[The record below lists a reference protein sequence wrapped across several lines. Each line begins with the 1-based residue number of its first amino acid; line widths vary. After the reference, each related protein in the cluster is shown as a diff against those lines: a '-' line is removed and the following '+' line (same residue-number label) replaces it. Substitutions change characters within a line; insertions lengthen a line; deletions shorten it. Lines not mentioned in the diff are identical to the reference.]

1 MKVVTIGTRG
11 SALALW
17 QARHVAARLGAL
29 SPGLEVRLQV
39 IKTQG
44 DKLLDVPLAQVG
56 GKGLFVKEL
65 EDALLRREVDLAV
78 HSIKDVPAQLPAGL
92 ELAAIPTRE
101 DPRDAIVSSHGG
113 LAALPRGARVGTA
126 SLRRRCQLLAA
137 RPDLTIELLR
147 GNVDT
152 RLRRL
157 DEGHFDAI
165 VLAAAGLKRLGYG
178 ARISECLDPPWL
190 PAIGQGA
197 LGIEVRSD
205 DVSMQALL
213 RPLHDEAT
221 ACCVRAE
228 RALLARLGGGCQ
240 VPIGGHATLVGAADL
255 RLEALVGHPAGQ
267 PVFRGERSGPVS
279 EGEALGRALADELL
293 AAGAATVLAEV
304 YGSGGSSPSA

>member
-1 MKVVTIGTRG
+1 MNAVVIGTRG

-17 QARHVAARLGAL
+17 QARHIADRLRAL
-29 SPGLEVRLQV
+29 RPGLEVRLQV

-78 HSIKDVPAQLPAGL
+78 HSIKDVPATLPAGL
-92 ELAAIPTRE
+92 ELTAIPTRE
-101 DPRDAIVSSHGG
+101 DPRDAIVSRHGG
-113 LAALPRGARVGTA
+113 LAALPEGARVGTA

-137 RPDLTIELLR
+137 RPDLTIALLR

-157 DEGHFDAI
+157 DEGAFDAI
-165 VLAAAGLKRLGYG
+165 VLAAAGLKRLGFG
-178 ARISECLDPPWL
+178 ARIAECLDPPWL

-197 LGIEVRSD
+197 LGIETRCD
-205 DVSMQALL
+205 DAATVALL

-240 VPIGGHATLVGAADL
+240 VPIGGHATRVGAHEL
-255 RLEALVGHPAGQ
+255 RLAALVGHPTGQ
-267 PVFRGERSGPVS
+267 PIFRAERSGPVAA
-279 EGEALGRALADELL
+279 GEALGEALAEDLL
-293 AAGAATVLAEV
+293 AAGAAAVLAEV
-304 YGSGGSSPSA
+304 YASA